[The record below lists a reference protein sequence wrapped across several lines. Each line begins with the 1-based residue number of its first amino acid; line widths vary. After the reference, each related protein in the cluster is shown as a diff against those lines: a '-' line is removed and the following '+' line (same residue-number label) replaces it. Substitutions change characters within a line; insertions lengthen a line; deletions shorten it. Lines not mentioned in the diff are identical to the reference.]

1 MLNSPM
7 KKICHLIKS
16 RCGALYFVN
25 NGGVTVPISVYCKRI
40 LVVSYSIL
48 LSFTITSNTR
58 CNAMESNDFLTV
70 SYPYVASDREIN
82 EVMAEFAQRTLLPIN
97 VSDALQGVIDIRNSG
112 GTIGSFLNQVSAKI
126 QAVWWYDGVVLHLEP
141 STSISSAYVDV
152 EGMPA
157 DELEGRI
164 GEVGLGWD
172 SFPIRFSQDGSI
184 ARIAGPE
191 SYVSQVKEV
200 VERLVEMQRNR
211 PERVRRSIQPRLYV
225 GGRGFSGPPREG
237 DEVRQEQ

>member
-1 MLNSPM
+1 MD
-7 KKICHLIKS
+7 
-16 RCGALYFVN
+16 GALYFSN
-25 NGGVTVPISVYCKRI
+25 NGGVAVPRLVISNGIY
-40 LVVSYSIL
+40 VVSFLIL
-48 LSFTITSNTR
+48 LGFTTAFGTR

-70 SYPYVASDREIN
+70 SYPYVASDREID

-97 VSDALQGVIDIRNSG
+97 VSNALQGAVDVRNSG
-112 GTIGSFLNQVSAKI
+112 GTIGSFLNQIAAKV
-126 QAVWWYDGVVLHLEP
+126 QAVWWFDGVVLHLEP

-152 EGMPA
+152 EGIPT
-157 DELEGRI
+157 DDLKGRI
-164 GEVGLGWD
+164 SEVGLGWEA
-172 SFPIRFSQDGSI
+172 FPIRFSDDGAI

-225 GGRGFSGPPREG
+225 GGRGFVGPARDGEDVR
-237 DEVRQEQ
+237 DEQ